1 MSQRVK
7 TLTKMQVRMKRKD
20 ASCCICKLKC
30 QEDSTLALALT
41 YGILDRNLNCHPNE
55 VLFMQGYGQLA
66 GAALIVVSWHP
77 GWEEVEEKRKY
88 HQNGLKGV
96 FKFFWGTP

>member
-1 MSQRVK
+1 
-7 TLTKMQVRMKRKD
+7 MKRKD

-30 QEDSTLALALT
+30 QEDSTPTLALNNL
-41 YGILDRNLNCHPNE
+41 ILDRNLNCHPNE

-88 HQNGLKGV
+88 QREGLKWV
-96 FKFFWGTP
+96 FKFFLGHPVVFKVKRST